1 MSFFLK
7 IVLAFVLLGSVYS
20 CTYNKEELPT
30 PGVALV
36 DPNAPIIT
44 YTSHVQ
50 DIMTNCTGCH
60 FSGVGGQSPA
70 LGTYTDVKNQAD
82 AGRILA
88 RAINGAGGPMPQAGL
103 MPQSTR
109 DTLQM
114 WLNQGAL
121 Q

>member
-1 MSFFLK
+1 MNLFLK
-7 IVLAFVLLGSVYS
+7 IILACLVLSSAYACS
-20 CTYNKEELPT
+20 YNKTELPL
-30 PGVALV
+30 PGDAVV
-36 DPNAPIIT
+36 VPNAPVIT
-44 YTSHVQ
+44 YTSHAQ

-70 LGTYTDVKNQAD
+70 LGTYIDVKNQAD

-88 RAINGAGGPMPQAGL
+88 RAINGSGGPMPQAGL

-114 WLNQGAL
+114 WLDQGAL